1 MFWAFAKS
9 IFPNYLNLFEDPV
22 KANLKVEAIIGYVFG
37 HLQSKIVRII
47 CRWGSFQTWSQTL
60 FLEQV
65 FWAYV
70 ACCACVVHVVYVPH
84 VVCLA
89 HAAMACVAYVA
100 CGAYVAHVPYV
111 AVICAIRG
119 MCETCQKF
127 SVSESTQPEGAKN
140 RLAMPKHVGI
150 QRLSSFCWNYMKTV
164 KNNPGWSDLRK
175 NS

>member
-1 MFWAFAKS
+1 M
-9 IFPNYLNLFEDPV
+9 
-22 KANLKVEAIIGYVFG
+22 
-37 HLQSKIVRII
+37 
-47 CRWGSFQTWSQTL
+47 
-60 FLEQV
+60 EQV

-70 ACCACVVHVVYVPH
+70 ACCACVVHVAYVPH

-140 RLAMPKHVGI
+140 RFAMPKHVGI
-150 QRLSSFCWNYMKTV
+150 QRLSCFS
-164 KNNPGWSDLRK
+164 
-175 NS
+175 